1 MLANPLAP
9 ELASLASDAA
19 VELDL
24 LINGEATDLGS
35 VKELARYLNETSD
48 HEPAATAER
57 RLAVDTATETI
68 LGRAF
73 VQAGEDHASILS
85 NLFDR
90 TRRVASELS
99 SADSSHDPG
108 SLEWVRAFCL
118 ALSQSA
124 SAYRQLILN
133 SRPENPY
140 RR

>member
-9 ELASLASDAA
+9 GLASLASDAA

-24 LINGEATDLGS
+24 LINGEETDLSS
-35 VKELARYLNETSD
+35 VKELARYLSETSD
-48 HEPAATAER
+48 REPATTGER
-57 RLAVDTATETI
+57 RLSVDTATETI

-73 VQAGEDHASILS
+73 VQAGDDHANILN

-90 TRRVASELS
+90 TRTVASELS
-99 SADSSHDPG
+99 SADSSHDQR

>member
-24 LINGEATDLGS
+24 LINGEETDLSS
-35 VKELARYLNETSD
+35 VKELARYLSETSD
-48 HEPAATAER
+48 REPAATGER
-57 RLAVDTATETI
+57 RLSVDTATETI

-73 VQAGEDHASILS
+73 VQAGDDHANILN

-90 TRRVASELS
+90 TRTVASELS
-99 SADSSHDPG
+99 SADSSHDQR

>member
-24 LINGEATDLGS
+24 LINGEETDLSS
-35 VKELARYLNETSD
+35 VKELARYLSETSD
-48 HEPAATAER
+48 HEPAATGER
-57 RLAVDTATETI
+57 RLSVDTATETI

-73 VQAGEDHASILS
+73 VQAGDDHANILN

-90 TRRVASELS
+90 TRTVASELS
-99 SADSSHDPG
+99 SADSSHDQG